1 MMNCTL
7 CSKELCYGKKK
18 RDLDVCT
25 KKAPELHFQKL
36 TMADQ
41 KALEPYFSL
50 RPNKIC
56 DSSFL
61 DVFLWSRSNRL
72 EYCLIE
78 GEAILWKME
87 LDGEI
92 YTVMPSC
99 REEDLPYYFHL
110 VRNYF
115 NKELNCP
122 VRIFLADEEAVE
134 YLGLRDDPYYQIS
147 EQEDL
152 KDYLYDAEKLRTL
165 SGRAY
170 HKKKNLVNKF
180 KKQYEGRWEYRS
192 LSENDAEEIKVFL
205 ENWYIS
211 QNSEEEG
218 LDKEKEGIWDVLNNP
233 IVPEIRMGAI
243 YVDGR
248 MEAFSMGN
256 YNDLEE
262 MAFICVEKANSQIP
276 GLYQAIN
283 QQFAEHEFPQ
293 ARVINRE
300 DDVGLE
306 GLRKA
311 KLSYN
316 PIGYAKKYKI
326 VQSLY

>member
-1 MMNCTL
+1 MNCNL
-7 CSKELCYGKKK
+7 CSKELCYNRKKPDACVQK
-18 RDLDVCT
+18 R
-25 KKAPELHFQKL
+25 PELHFRKL
-36 TMADQ
+36 TMGDQ
-41 KALEPYFSL
+41 KALEPYFAL

-61 DVFLWSRSNRL
+61 DIFLWSRSNQL

-78 GEAILWKME
+78 GEAVLWKME

-99 REEDLPYYFHL
+99 REEDLPYYFDL
-110 VRNYF
+110 VQNYF
-115 NKELNCP
+115 NKELNLP
-122 VRIFLADEEAVE
+122 LKIYLADEEAVE
-134 YLGLRDDPYYQIS
+134 YLGLGANPFYQIS
-147 EQEDL
+147 EQTDL
-152 KDYLYDAEKLRTL
+152 RDYLYDADKLRTL

-192 LSENDAEEIKVFL
+192 LTGDDAEEIKAFL
-205 ENWYIS
+205 EDWYGLQTS
-211 QNSEEEG
+211 DEEG
-218 LDKEKEGIWDVLNNP
+218 LDKEKEGIWDVLDSP
-233 IVPEIRMGAI
+233 IVPEIHMGAV
-243 YVDGR
+243 YVDGK
-248 MEAFSMGN
+248 MQAFSMGN

-262 MAFICVEKANSQIP
+262 MAVICVEKANFQFP
-276 GLYQAIN
+276 GLYQMIN
-283 QQFAEHEFPQ
+283 QQFALNEFPQ
-293 ARVINRE
+293 ARLINRE

-316 PIGYAKKYKI
+316 PIGYAKKYKVI
-326 VQSLY
+326 QSLY